1 MVFACY
7 QAILKTILPFSSIS
21 LVNWM
26 LVFCLLKC
34 CVQQWSHRQRKVAKE
49 GVSQY
54 KFLGLVPG
62 CLHDYFSHNNG
73 SRGAHSCSVFLF
85 VVFAVVLSRESVLL
99 KDDLTW
105 QDTSLWSPGICAV

>member
-1 MVFACY
+1 MVRRVLFSPVTK
-7 QAILKTILPFSSIS
+7 QSRKAILPLSSIS

-34 CVQQWSHRQRKVAKE
+34 SCNSSICLCVQQWSHRQRKVAKE
-49 GVSQY
+49 GVSHY
-54 KFLGLVPG
+54 MFLGLVPG

-85 VVFAVVLSRESVLL
+85 VVL
-99 KDDLTW
+99 
-105 QDTSLWSPGICAV
+105 P